1 VLPLGLFLSPIGGR
15 RLFNQARELCFCCVL
30 GSACNHKLTLEEGDP
45 LNCLISF
52 YASRSQQGG
61 LSWATLLATSGD
73 RPSPSHLLS
82 KPESPPPEDL
92 SHQLHPRPSDAQK
105 SQEREE
111 VRKPRKGQRNPGKDP
126 PFHLRTNPEWL
137 QNIPTHRGQ
146 CVLQQSSRRRNLRA
160 CSSTPTSSRL

>member
-73 RPSPSHLLS
+73 RPSPSHLLPKIYHIS
-82 KPESPPPEDL
+82 YILGQAMRKKV
-92 SHQLHPRPSDAQK
+92 RRGRK
-105 SQEREE
+105 S
-111 VRKPRKGQRNPGKDP
+111 G
-126 PFHLRTNPEWL
+126 NPERARETQVKIL
-137 QNIPTHRGQ
+137 LSILGLT
-146 CVLQQSSRRRNLRA
+146 RNGCR
-160 CSSTPTSSRL
+160 TS